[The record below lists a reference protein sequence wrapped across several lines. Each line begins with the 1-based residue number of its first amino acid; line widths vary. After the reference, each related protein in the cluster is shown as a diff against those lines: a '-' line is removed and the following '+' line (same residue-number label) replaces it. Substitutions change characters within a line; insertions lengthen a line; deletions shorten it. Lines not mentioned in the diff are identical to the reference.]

1 MDDNV
6 YENLVNYLLT
16 EQFPFDV
23 NESNFRRKASH
34 YRVKEKQL
42 YKVGYR
48 FIIGLL
54 HTRICFHHYFD

>member
-54 HTRICFHHYFD
+54 HTRI